1 MGPALLLDP
10 VADAWPGAGFVH
22 TLRAMPR
29 ARSARTSRRQVF
41 LWVLALLGSACGG
54 DDGDGGVAR
63 PIAVLSAFPGEL
75 AALVERA
82 DITATTTIDG
92 LEGKRFRVGTLHG
105 APVVLGMTG
114 IGLAN
119 AALTTGA
126 VLDRFAVAGVVVSGV
141 AGSRYRIGDV
151 VVPESWVLDD
161 GTRYGADAAWLAT
174 ARAVARRGVGGFAR
188 CVEVPPDLSPAL
200 VCLPHDPTMVVGGS
214 GHSSGF
220 AEDPLPC
227 QSDGGDVFGCD
238 IAPPEAA
245 SAVRAFGDAD
255 ATSAALACISHQVSS
270 RERGEAC
277 RSRPHGLRATTAYST
292 VRRGARR
299 ESGLEM
305 LGYPRSQQKPGE
317 ICRLD
322 EAFVAEDMETAAV
335 AGAAAARGLP
345 FIAFRATSDGAGDP
359 LGLPGFPAQFFA
371 YYPLAAENAARAVE
385 AFLATLPARRD
396 PD

>member
-1 MGPALLLDP
+1 
-10 VADAWPGAGFVH
+10 
-22 TLRAMPR
+22 MPR
-29 ARSARTSRRQVF
+29 ARSARTSRRRVF

-119 AALTTGA
+119 AALTTAA

-245 SAVRAFGDAD
+245 RAVRTFGDAG
-255 ATSAALACISHQVSS
+255 AASAAA
-270 RERGEAC
+270 
-277 RSRPHGLRATTAYST
+277 
-292 VRRGARR
+292 
-299 ESGLEM
+299 
-305 LGYPRSQQKPGE
+305 
-317 ICRLD
+317 D
-322 EAFVAEDMETAAV
+322 EAFVAEDMETAAI
-335 AGAAAARGLP
+335 AAAAAARGLP
-345 FIAFRATSDGAGDP
+345 FVAFRATSDGAGDP

-371 YYPLAAENAARAVE
+371 YYPLAAENAASAVE
-385 AFLATLPARRD
+385 AFLAALPAQQD
-396 PD
+396 PDWERRSAPQRGGRRAMPGPALSASPSPGRCPGLANGRPFRALQPRGPALSIRTDALSGNCLT